1 MPKAQNKIQ
10 QIKYL
15 TFFILDITQNMI
27 STGVPKPQSC
37 EKPTYQQHHKCTC
50 GKLTIPLVCFYQQ
63 QLAEKERIPK
73 AEEGHQRR
81 KSRCADA
88 KLGGKKRREGGD
100 QTDKHQKETN
110 THVYDKSSL
119 KNFNKVKYCHQE

>member
-1 MPKAQNKIQ
+1 MRGSPP
-10 QIKYL
+10 
-15 TFFILDITQNMI
+15 I
-27 STGVPKPQSC
+27 SKQ
-37 EKPTYQQHHKCTC
+37 HKCTC

-88 KLGGKKRREGGD
+88 KLGGKKEE
-100 QTDKHQKETN
+100 KVVINLTN
-110 THVYDKSSL
+110 TRKKPTLMFLIKAV
-119 KNFNKVKYCHQE
+119 